1 VERTGVGVPGAGLG
15 LSLARQLASLM
26 GGELTG
32 QSAMG
37 VGSCFT
43 LVMPFD
49 PNAQLEAPL
58 TATAMEGARR
68 LRVLIAEDDGLNAAM
83 LRAILEQLGHQV
95 VHAQNGQRA
104 LDLAQSADFDLVM
117 LDGRMP
123 LMDGPQTAAALR
135 RLEGSVSEKPII
147 AVIGGDMDEAQECLA
162 AGANAVLRKPVTVA
176 GVARAVADA
185 AAPRKFT
192 GPRAVA

>member
-1 VERTGVGVPGAGLG
+1 
-15 LSLARQLASLM
+15 M
-26 GGELTG
+26 GGELAG
-32 QSAMG
+32 QSAVG

-43 LVMPFD
+43 LVLPFD

-58 TATAMEGARR
+58 AMNALDDGRR

-95 VHAQNGQRA
+95 VHAQNGRRA
-104 LDLAQSADFDLVM
+104 LDLAQSAEFDLVM

-135 RLEGSVSEKPII
+135 QLEGSMSQKPII

-162 AGANAVLRKPVTVA
+162 AGANSVLRKPVTVA

-185 AAPRKFT
+185 ATPRKYAA
-192 GPRAVA
+192 PRAVA